1 MPEKGKSMTASSP
14 KPMIDEDGE
23 VREITMDDLK
33 HFARLG
39 RPPLP
44 SELRKKRVTMM
55 LDPDVIERL
64 KADGKGWQTRANAL
78 LRDALGV

>member
-1 MPEKGKSMTASSP
+1 MPEKGKSMTNLKREP
-14 KPMIDEDGE
+14 LVGEDGE

>member
-1 MPEKGKSMTASSP
+1 MTNLKREP
-14 KPMIDEDGE
+14 LVGEDGE